1 MNPITLDEMSK
12 IIGVSRN
19 QLVKDCKK
27 VYGLTPI
34 RFLQDYRLE
43 HARKLLETT
52 DLEIT
57 DIAFQSGFSD
67 SGYFSKAFRGKY
79 GITPTEW
86 RNSDHES

>member
-1 MNPITLDEMSK
+1 MDELSK
-12 IIGVSRN
+12 KIGVSRN
-19 QLVKDCKK
+19 QLIEDYKK
-27 VYGLTPI
+27 VYGLTPM

-67 SGYFSKAFRGKY
+67 SGYFSKVFRGKY
-79 GITPTEW
+79 AMTPTEW

>member
-1 MNPITLDEMSK
+1 MDEMSK

-19 QLVKDCKK
+19 QLIEDYKK
-27 VYGLTPI
+27 VYGQTPI

-67 SGYFSKAFRGKY
+67 SGYFSKVFRGKY
-79 GITPTEW
+79 GMTPTEW
-86 RNSDHES
+86 RYQSD